1 MSHARH
7 LAVATAA
14 LIAGLSLAHA
24 NAQLASK
31 PAQMAQERQDGAPQ
45 TQEEQ
50 AGNSAQLPQR
60 KPDEQAVAGQPQGKR
75 DVPAVRG
82 QPQVKPDNKA
92 ARQKQAPRP
101 RRAVAAT
108 IGRMP
113 QPSAPPAYGPVLHDV
128 APQTTMPAPAPAG
141 LPPPAVINNCVGGQ
155 CTDTSGNS
163 YQTGT
168 GNAALDS
175 KGRLCTRNG
184 QTMQCF

>member
-1 MSHARH
+1 MSHAKP
-7 LAVATAA
+7 LATALLA
-14 LIAGLSLAHA
+14 LIAGFAFADA

-31 PAQMAQERQDGAPQ
+31 PAQMAQERQDGTPRA
-45 TQEEQ
+45 QEEQ

-60 KPDEQAVAGQPQGKR
+60 KPDEPAVAGRPQGKP
-75 DVPAVRG
+75 DVKGAK
-82 QPQVKPDNKA
+82 QKPPKA
-92 ARQKQAPRP
+92 RP

-108 IGRMP
+108 IGSMP
-113 QPSAPPAYGPVLHDV
+113 QPSAPQAYGPVLHDV

-155 CTDTSGNS
+155 CTDASGNS